1 MAAAKLKTP
10 RRLKRLE
17 EVASSNSEK
26 LDSAPHVCGSPAGPL
41 SAPAQ
46 YDNYSCC
53 RFFFRLRLY
62 FSGHAMALSLRWTV
76 GNPHHE
82 HDFRRAVRAH
92 QRRQNSRLER
102 RPEARRFSDLV
113 GRPR

>member
-1 MAAAKLKTP
+1 MAAAKLNTPTKTETSRGGGELELREARQRP
-10 RRLKRLE
+10 ARLR
-17 EVASSNSEK
+17 VT
-26 LDSAPHVCGSPAGPL
+26 GRPL

-62 FSGHAMALSLRWTV
+62 FSEHAMALSLRWTV

-92 QRRQNSRLER
+92 ERRQNSRLER